1 MTDFEKMT
9 TKIFKAI
16 NEIKPETRG
25 EDMVKLAILVYLYHS
40 FQNEDVFNNNVE
52 ALNRNIKGKRK
63 KL

>member
-16 NEIKPETRG
+16 NEITPETKG
-25 EDMVKLAILVYLYHS
+25 ENMVKLATLVYLYHS
-40 FQNEDVFNNNVE
+40 FQSEDVFNDNVE
-52 ALNRNIKGKRK
+52 ALNRNTKEKRK